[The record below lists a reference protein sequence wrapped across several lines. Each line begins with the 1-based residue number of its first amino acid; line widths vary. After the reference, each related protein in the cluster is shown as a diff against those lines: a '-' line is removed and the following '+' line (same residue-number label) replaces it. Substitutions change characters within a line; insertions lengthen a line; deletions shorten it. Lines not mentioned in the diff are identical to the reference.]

1 MADLPTWQAES
12 GRIIA
17 GCVVDVAETHLQ
29 LRRRRATIAG
39 DDFCEGGSQQ
49 VNAYMAYSQQ
59 QTNSVVTELCVF
71 ARHVR
76 TNTNTISFGHLITLW
91 LDKESGRVY
100 NS

>member
-1 MADLPTWQAES
+1 M
-12 GRIIA
+12 
-17 GCVVDVAETHLQ
+17 
-29 LRRRRATIAG
+29 
-39 DDFCEGGSQQ
+39 
-49 VNAYMAYSQQ
+49 NAYMAYSQQ

-76 TNTNTISFGHLITLW
+76 TNTNTISFGHLITLG